1 MKRSAVVI
9 LAAAL
14 LLCAL
19 FSGCGK
25 GETLTL
31 NVYNWGEY
39 IADGS
44 EGSFDTVRNSRNGTR
59 RSTARRSR

>member
-31 NVYNWGEY
+31 DDYNGGEY
-39 IADGS
+39 IADVS
-44 EGSFDTVRNSRNGTR
+44 
-59 RSTARRSR
+59 